1 MNISFHNIQTKT
13 SRQFVLILLGVL
25 LVCQTILLFKGNNP
39 NPVLLIMTGLL
50 AFLFLLPAVV
60 TRSLFWG
67 VMVITGVLGTILTFL
82 LLTVVFFLLIFPL
95 GFFRRILGKS
105 PLDDRIEKENRT
117 YWRPVHDDHNDMT
130 KQY

>member
-25 LVCQTILLFKGNNP
+25 LVCQTISLFKGNNP